1 MGVGGGGNGL
11 GLLWVECF
19 CFREDTR
26 RKERGRKKE
35 RGEKKKEQAG
45 RRRITSD
52 WRPPLGYP
60 LSTFFFLAYKL
71 SMD

>member
-1 MGVGGGGNGL
+1 MVGGNGL

-35 RGEKKKEQAG
+35 RGIDEIENNK
-45 RRRITSD
+45 
-52 WRPPLGYP
+52 
-60 LSTFFFLAYKL
+60 
-71 SMD
+71 

>member
-35 RGEKKKEQAG
+35 RGIDEFENNK
-45 RRRITSD
+45 
-52 WRPPLGYP
+52 
-60 LSTFFFLAYKL
+60 
-71 SMD
+71 